1 MEREVEAAVVQRIS
15 AWVSFARKLR
25 PSAWV
30 ALAQKL
36 GPYLLLEILL
46 PGGTLIALLLFLYQR
61 KQLAEGAAD
70 MPVIASAI
78 GTLRTVYN
86 RVSTWLRRPHG
97 DLARHIGMDRARV
110 VECAG
115 LVVRPAERSAR
126 QQ

>member
-1 MEREVEAAVVQRIS
+1 MRAAAVRKM
-15 AWVSFARKLR
+15 ARW
-25 PSAWV
+25 AGFV
-30 ALAQKL
+30 QKL
-36 GPYLLLEILL
+36 GPYLLLEIVL
-46 PGGTLIALLLFLYQR
+46 PGGTLIALLLFLYHR